1 MKRFKKTMFALSLIL
16 ILSLAMSFTCMA
28 ANVTGLKVS
37 GEDNS
42 IKVSGSVEAGVLACA
57 VLVYDSTGATLVGME
72 TCAVNNNAY
81 DYTMDKTFEKGN
93 YVVKVADYE
102 GGSFETANV
111 TVTDGAVTPGTGDAM
126 PALILTF
133 TAAAA
138 VLATGLVLKKKSVK
152 E

>member
-1 MKRFKKTMFALSLIL
+1 MKKFKKTMFALSLIL
-16 ILSLAMSFTCMA
+16 VLSLAMSFTCMA
-28 ANVTGLKVS
+28 ANVKDLKVS

-81 DYTMDKTFEKGN
+81 DYTLDKTFAKGN

-111 TVTDGAVTPGTGDAM
+111 TVTGTVTPGTGDAM